1 MSGFPWVWGTL
12 GNSGFGTLE
21 LLLKLRIFEPF
32 SWLEG
37 VSWGLGLLMM
47 CPSVHGCGT
56 WTRGSVLAL
65 AVLWEQLGLMTLKG
79 FSNLNNSVIFKP
91 SGGSEILVRWRQEEK
106 GGKAFSVLEGHVF
119 ALRINPGWGRAWD
132 IPGLSGTEPCR
143 AAQRAF
149 SIQAVAVP

>member
-37 VSWGLGLLMM
+37 VSWGLGLLLM

-79 FSNLNNSVIFKP
+79 FSSLNNSVIFQTKWRIRDP
-91 SGGSEILVRWRQEEK
+91 GQMEAGREGGKSFFCPGGSC
-106 GGKAFSVLEGHVF
+106 FC
-119 ALRINPGWGRAWD
+119 
-132 IPGLSGTEPCR
+132 TEDKSWLGQGMGYPR
-143 AAQRAF
+143 
-149 SIQAVAVP
+149 SLWH